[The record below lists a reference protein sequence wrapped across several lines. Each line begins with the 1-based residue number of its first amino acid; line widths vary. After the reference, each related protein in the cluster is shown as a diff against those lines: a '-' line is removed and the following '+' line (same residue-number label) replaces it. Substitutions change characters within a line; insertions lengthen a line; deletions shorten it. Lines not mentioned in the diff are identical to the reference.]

1 MSFFSKLAGEF
12 IDIVEWTDDSSDTLV
27 YRFERYDNEIKY
39 GAQLVVRE
47 TQHALFVNEGKLA
60 DDFGPGMI
68 TLETKNIPI
77 LSTLRGWKYGFSSPF
92 KAEVYFVSMRTFTN
106 IKWGTRNPIML
117 RDPEFGPVRL
127 RGFGSFSLKVIDPK
141 KLVMAVVGTE
151 GRFTLEEIT
160 EQLKSLFL
168 TRFADTLAES
178 HIPLLDLS
186 TKYDDLGVVLQN
198 KIGPEFQEY
207 GLDLLKPLVEN
218 ISLPEE
224 VEKVLDKRTSMGMIG
239 DLGAF
244 NRFQAA
250 VSIEKAAENP
260 GQAGGMMG
268 MGIGMAMGQQ
278 FTSPWAQA
286 AQQPPAV
293 AAPPPPPPPPPPVA
307 AQAQYHLVIQ
317 GQQQGP
323 YDTAGVRQW
332 IASGQVS
339 GQTLAWKSGMAQWMA
354 LQQFPE
360 WATLAGTTPPPPPP
374 PPPVGGPP
382 PLPNP

>member
-1 MSFFSKLAGEF
+1 MSFFSKLTGEF
-12 IDIVEWTDDSSDTLV
+12 IDIVEWTDDSADTLV

-60 DDFGPGMI
+60 DDFGPGMY

-77 LSTLRGWKYGFSSPF
+77 LTTLKGWKYGFSSPF

-106 IKWGTRNPIML
+106 IKWGTKNPIML

-127 RGFGSFSLKVIDPK
+127 RSFGNFSLRVIDPK
-141 KLVMAVVGTE
+141 KLLLAMVGTE
-151 GRFTLEEIT
+151 GRFTLDEIT
-160 EQLKSLFL
+160 EQLKSLFI
-168 TRFADTLAES
+168 TRFADTLATS

-186 TKYDDLGVVLQN
+186 TQYDDLGLLLEK

-207 GLDLLKPLVEN
+207 GLELLKPLVEN

-224 VEKVLDKRTSMGMIG
+224 VEKILDKRTGMGMIG

-250 VSIEKAAENP
+250 VAIEKAAENP

-268 MGIGMAMGQQ
+268 MGIGMTMGQQ
-278 FTSPWAQA
+278 LASPVAQA
-286 AQQPPAV
+286 PL
-293 AAPPPPPPPPPPVA
+293 PPPPPLAPPPLPTTSS
-307 AQAQYHLVIQ
+307 QYHLVIQ

-323 YDTAGVRQW
+323 YDLAGVRQW
-332 IASGQVS
+332 LASGQVT
-339 GQTLAWKSGMAQWMA
+339 GQTLAWKPGMPQWQA

-360 WATLAGTTPPPPPP
+360 WATMAGSPPPPPP
-374 PPPVGGPP
+374 PAAGGPP
-382 PLPNP
+382 PLPQPSIPS